1 VRKGCYFTAAEA
13 QIHGR
18 DSESIIVSENMRYRF
33 ASTSTIMRRPIGCLS
48 SRDPG
53 SKPEHPAGLMERHF
67 QRPGENRMRIILALL
82 LLGALLAG
90 PVLAQDRTGSGS
102 GPAPVAAKIAD
113 ENLVEPSRSR
123 MIVAKVKLRRVCPAG
138 QTRCACAD
146 TGTSACCTENQRCV
160 CTPVAHCR

>member
-1 VRKGCYFTAAEA
+1 MRKGCYFTAAEA

-18 DSESIIVSENMRYRF
+18 ESESIIVSENMRYRF
-33 ASTSTIMRRPIGCLS
+33 AAHPLLCAGRSAACLI
-48 SRDPG
+48 RDPG
-53 SKPEHPAGLMERHF
+53 SKAEHLAGFMARHF

-82 LLGALLAG
+82 LLGALLVG
-90 PVLAQDRTGSGS
+90 PAFAQDRTGSGS

-113 ENLVEPSRSR
+113 ENVVEPSPSK
-123 MIVAKVKLRRVCPAG
+123 MILAKVKLRRVCPTG

-160 CTPVAHCR
+160 CAPVAHCR